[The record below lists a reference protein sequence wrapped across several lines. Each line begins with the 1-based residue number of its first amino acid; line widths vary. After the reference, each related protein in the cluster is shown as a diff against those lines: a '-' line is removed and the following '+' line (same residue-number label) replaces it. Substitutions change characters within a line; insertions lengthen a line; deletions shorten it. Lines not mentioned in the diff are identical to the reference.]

1 MKKTIGIVLALVL
14 ATSAFAEFS
23 VNHNATL
30 IPEKASTLSAG
41 VTGVGFSTWNL
52 EYTQGL
58 KKTNLHVKAS
68 YGWRT
73 ARIQGLLRHCILE
86 WNGIDM
92 GFGYGGEF
100 EFCKV
105 FSWELSPLASW
116 NMSYN
121 FTENI
126 DFYGGVIGGF
136 TFGYDLRQSWDG
148 TAWVDNGAY
157 AQVPLGLYYGTQI
170 DIASNLELYIELQT
184 GLFNYSGNAFIGVNY
199 YLSKGLQ
206 IEKATN
212 K

>member
-1 MKKTIGIVLALVL
+1 MKKLSLIVLAIVF
-14 ATSAFAEFS
+14 ASTAFAEFS

-30 IPEKASTLSAG
+30 IPEKASTISGGILG
-41 VTGVGFSTWNL
+41 IDFSTWNI

-58 KKTNLHVKAS
+58 KGTNLHVKAS
-68 YGWRT
+68 YGYHT
-73 ARIQGLLRHCILE
+73 GRIQALLRHCILK
-86 WNGIDM
+86 WNEVDM

-100 EFCKV
+100 EIIRGGY
-105 FSWELSPLASW
+105 WQLSPLGSW

-121 FTENI
+121 FNQDI

-136 TFGYDLRQSWDG
+136 TFGYNATQIWNG
-148 TAWVDNGAY
+148 TTFVDKGAY
-157 AQVPLGLYYGTQI
+157 VEVPIGLYYGTQI

-184 GLFNYSGNAFIGVNY
+184 GLNDYYSGAYIGVNY

-206 IEKATN
+206 IEKTTT